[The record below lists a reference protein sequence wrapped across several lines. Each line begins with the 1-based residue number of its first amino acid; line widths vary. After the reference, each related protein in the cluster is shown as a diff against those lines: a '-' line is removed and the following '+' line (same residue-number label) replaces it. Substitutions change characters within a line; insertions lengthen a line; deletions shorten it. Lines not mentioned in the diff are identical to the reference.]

1 MPIPSSAL
9 GGGVPTLSTVP
20 PAPREP
26 SPVARR
32 LVFGYQGS
40 QFVMLLIGVIFL
52 VIGLILSGVFC
63 WSLPI
68 DLTIAATGKP
78 HPGLVTKAETNYHA
92 EVNGEHPIEVS
103 YTYSF
108 DGAEFSGS
116 SSMLGQQYL
125 ELQPGSTIDLEVAGA
140 KPQWSRV
147 KGGTYGFF
155 GYFGAF
161 VLLFPIL
168 GGVFTFLS
176 IRSNRREIR
185 AFREGRPVVAR
196 VTYAGLDHST
206 TMNNK
211 HPFKISWEFQA
222 DGSRSFTG
230 SISSMREEDLAAF
243 ASAGEIVVLYDPEDP
258 GINTLYVP

>member
-9 GGGVPTLSTVP
+9 TGGVPTLTTVP

-32 LVFGYQGS
+32 LVYGYQGS
-40 QFVMLLIGVIFL
+40 QFVMLLVGVIFL
-52 VIGLILSGVFC
+52 VIGLAFTGVFC

-68 DLTIAATGKP
+68 DLAIEATGKAYS
-78 HPGLVTKAETNYHA
+78 GVVTKAEPNYHA

-108 DGAEFSGS
+108 DGAQFEGS
-116 SSMLGQQYL
+116 SSMLGQEYL
-125 ELQPGSTIDLEVAGA
+125 QLQPGSTIDLEVADA
-140 KPQWSRV
+140 RPQWSRV

-161 VLLFPIL
+161 TLLFPII
-168 GGVFTFLS
+168 GGLFAFLAV
-176 IRSNRREIR
+176 RSNRREIR
-185 AFREGRPVVAR
+185 AYREGRPVMAR

-206 TMNNK
+206 RLNNR
-211 HPFKISWEFQA
+211 HPFKISWEFKVN
-222 DGSRSFTG
+222 GSASYTG
-230 SISSMREEDLAAF
+230 SISSMREEDLHAF
-243 ASAGEIVVLYDPEDP
+243 ATAGEIVVLYDPEDP